1 MSLARDFSVIQ
12 AATDPAAPARGT
24 FQLEEGVL
32 FRVWAPFAQAVS
44 VVGSFNEW
52 NPTAHP
58 LEREADGSWR
68 GVAPTAKHGD
78 HYKFHVQPEQGEAFL
93 RNDPYARLIDPETQ
107 NGVLFFSQF
116 EWGDD
121 GFQIPPLNEQVIYEL
136 HVGTFGGGA
145 TENKIGRFE
154 HVRRMLPYLR
164 NLGVNMIELM
174 PPAQTPT
181 EFSWGYNVNHP
192 FAVETS
198 YGGPDGLRA
207 LIKAAHEHGIGV
219 IIDVVYNHFGPGDL
233 DLWRFDGWSQNELGG
248 IYFYNDQRAWTPWG
262 DTRPDY
268 GRAEVRQYIRDNA
281 LSWLREFH
289 ADGLRF
295 DMTAYIRNVRASG
308 DPADDLAEG
317 WSLLQWVND
326 EVARYFPGK
335 LTLAEDLHENEWLVK
350 GTGAGGAGFH
360 TQWCG
365 AFVHPV
371 RAALVASADEHRDL
385 SSVVKA
391 LERRY
396 DGDAFKRVVY
406 SESHDEVANGRAR
419 IPYEVSADDPGG
431 FFAQKRSTLGG
442 GLVFTAPGV
451 PMIFSGQEFL
461 EDEWFRDTKP
471 LDWTK
476 REQFRGIVKLYRDLM
491 NLRRNTRGTT
501 RGLLGSHFDL
511 LHLNQ
516 EAKVMSYLRRWD
528 DSGEGDVLVIA
539 NFAHATHA
547 DYRLGVPRGGRWHV
561 RFNSDSRL
569 YSEDFLDEG
578 DYFFEAEEIEAD
590 GRPASIR
597 AGIGPY
603 ALMILSTESAAV
615 PPASVATNS

>member
-1 MSLARDFSVIQ
+1 MS
-12 AATDPAAPARGT
+12 ATPEFQSLLSRALSDPAGPARGT
-24 FQLEEGVL
+24 FALDQGVL
-32 FRVWAPFAQAVS
+32 FRVWAPFAKAVS
-44 VVGSFNEW
+44 VVGSFNDWKPES
-52 NPTAHP
+52 HP
-58 LEREADGSWR
+58 LEREADGTWS
-68 GVAPTAKHGD
+68 GVVETAKHGD
-78 HYKFHVQPEQGEAFL
+78 HYKFHLRPEQGEAL
-93 RNDPYARLIDPETQ
+93 VRNDPYARLIDPETQ

-116 EWGDD
+116 DWGNDD
-121 GFQIPPLNEQVIYEL
+121 FQAPPLNEQIVYEL

-145 TENKIGRFE
+145 TENRIGRFE

-219 IIDVVYNHFGPGDL
+219 IVDVVYNHFGPSDL
-233 DLWRFDGWSQNELGG
+233 DLWRFDGWGQHEMGG

-281 LSWLREFH
+281 LSWLREFR

-308 DPADDLAEG
+308 DAADDLPEG
-317 WSLLQWVND
+317 WSLLQWVN
-326 EVARYFPGK
+326 EEIAKYYPGRV
-335 LTLAEDLHENEWLVK
+335 TMAEDLHKNEWLVK
-350 GTGAGGAGFH
+350 PGGAGGAGFH
-360 TQWCG
+360 SQWCG

-385 SSVVKA
+385 RSVAEA
-391 LERRY
+391 LLYRY

-431 FFAQKRSTLGG
+431 YFAQKRSTLGG

-476 REQFRGIVKLYRDLM
+476 REQYRGIVKLYRDLM
-491 NLRRNTRGTT
+491 QLRRNTRGVT
-501 RGLLGSHFDL
+501 RGLTGQHCEIV
-511 LHLNQ
+511 HLD
-516 EAKVMSYLRRWD
+516 EAAKTLAWLRRWD
-528 DSGEGDVLVIA
+528 DSGDGDVLVVA
-539 NFAHATHA
+539 NFSHATHPEQ
-547 DYRLGVPRGGRWHV
+547 RIGVPQAGRWLV

-569 YSEDFLDEG
+569 YSEEFHDEG
-578 DYFFEAEEIEAD
+578 EASFEAEAVAHD
-590 GRPASIR
+590 GQPASLSV
-597 AGIGPY
+597 AVGPY
-603 ALMILSTESAAV
+603 ALLILSRG
-615 PPASVATNS
+615 